1 MGVSESG
8 TARFVR
14 RTPGLG
20 LVQSSVGGKSAA
32 IYRQASAPEVAN
44 PRPAPLLPSIARR
57 VRRISSR
64 PFIAAVCTLAAVGG
78 APSGSLRA
86 QDTTRTDSARTQT
99 GELLL
104 DFLAR
109 LEAKGI
115 RAKDERCTQARL
127 VNTSF
132 TCRAVFQPTLDFQFG
147 LRSSGTV
154 AERLRLDVDYDS
166 QREFDGSNNISIVF
180 EGRPSERLQRVEVG
194 TVSFALPPSR
204 FLTAAIPSGNYG
216 VQATAR
222 FGSMQLAAIA
232 AQQKGI
238 VVRDQVFTIGRR
250 VSQTLEQEL
259 EDFQIEPRRFFWV
272 VDPAIFGTAY
282 PNIDILNGT
291 ELARLARALGDTQRP
306 SRVFLYRVLLGGQPP
321 NPNGPRFQLLDD
333 PAVPAGLVYELLREQ
348 VDYYLDPSLLWF
360 ALVRPLN
367 PANER
372 LVVAYTFR
380 VGGRDSV
387 IASLGG
393 TPDLEFTP
401 GRTQLA
407 HLVWDPRLTP
417 SDPAFRREIRSVYR
431 LGGGDISRESLT
443 LQVVTGTSRDQE
455 RPPSGIPATYLQ
467 LFGLAR
473 ANNAA
478 EFDAANRVWPR
489 PHDPDRAAGV
499 SDTSAAAR
507 IIRDRF
513 VVFPSLEPFSRRGL
527 ARDPT
532 VPANDSIYRTP
543 NEYLY
548 SPQHPQSFYRLRVR
562 YDVDGTV
569 GQGTLALT
577 SVQLRPGS
585 ERLVLAGRPLVRD
598 VDYTIDYELGRVQ
611 LRGIDSTLTVERRLV
626 VRYEENPLFASVP
639 TSVYGVAAQWTVPA
653 GSIGLSALSQTQRTT
668 FTRPP
673 LGFEPAAIAVAGISA
688 ALSWSAAPLSRALAR
703 WLPRADSAV
712 PSRVEIT
719 GEFAVSQPRNRESQQ
734 AFLESFEGDGGIT
747 FPLADAQWYYA
758 SQPALG
764 TRLTARF
771 GSAVFDTVRAAT
783 LAWQSNG
790 TDRAG
795 RAVTFTLPEID
806 PQVTLVGSG
815 FASPEPI
822 LWLTLFPLTVGGLY
836 DAPSGSHRWLT
847 RGAGASPGRPW
858 RSIRIPLGFGAAGGA
873 GAGIDLT
880 RAEHIE
886 FWTAI
891 DTAAVRR
898 ARNPV
903 LVFDFGDVS
912 ENSLVFA
919 PESLT
924 VGVGRDSTFAGRQLA
939 GFDRLDS
946 ERDPFSRAFD
956 ASRDDRGLPGDRV
969 ERLTLIES
977 GGTRVVSGIKTCS
990 RLAGAVRP
998 LGDSRGDC
1006 TADNGRLDEED
1017 LDHDGVLNVSA
1028 VQRGGERIRRYIVD
1042 LAHPGAVTRTGKCG
1056 VAVDDINGA
1065 LAPPTT
1071 ATRCWVFV
1079 RVPFRV
1085 TDDSQNGGPLLRK
1098 VRALRLTLIAG
1109 AATGAAEF
1117 TLLPVSRLR
1126 VSGGAWLKRADRPL
1140 TGIAGETSAPSG
1152 FVIVSSIGTQDR
1164 DTARGVFYE
1173 SPPGVTDEAETVGPV
1188 IGPSRVQVNE
1198 RSLRLLAGGVPRY
1211 ARAEAYV
1218 RFPEGQR
1225 SVMAYRELR
1234 LWARGRGRGW
1244 GLGTGG
1250 QGSDLQFF
1258 VKLGRDANNF
1268 YMYRTPIGA
1277 GATRVAWE
1285 PEIRVRF
1292 ERFYTLRAQL
1302 QRSFVS
1308 GGAALGGCSAQDS
1321 ALIAASGL
1329 PLSTRIDRHA
1339 RCDDGYIVYTL
1350 DPAVTPP
1357 NLAAVQDLA
1366 VGIVRVDSLRGAD
1379 PPLAG
1384 DTLEVWVDDMRLA
1397 DVQRETGF
1405 AGAFG
1410 ISVSAGDVA
1419 TIRVNA
1425 TKRDPNFRQLNEAA
1439 TFLTS
1444 NDVEVAATIRLDKLL
1459 PRAFGWSLPLSVT
1472 YANATVDPEF
1482 LTRSDL
1488 RGSAVEGLRSPRSAL
1503 TTYVLRV
1510 QRERPL
1516 GGAWYAPLVN
1526 GLAVQATYRQAG
1538 HRTEFLDGRSHASE
1552 AGFDYTL
1559 MRDGAIAQARP
1570 PNGIRLASTWARDSD
1585 RRRTFLHP
1593 SDIVVVPGR
1602 TAPVIA
1608 ENNLWRT
1615 TGAVEVRP
1623 STFVTARV
1631 ELASTRDLRDYGDS
1645 TAVARAAG
1653 AARGTLA
1660 GVDAGLERER
1670 TVRTTVV
1677 LTPWPLG
1684 GGWLRPRAEAVST
1697 YDMRRDPHNE
1707 ALAADG
1713 AVLARRLGNTNTLFA
1728 GMVLDLA
1735 PRARERT
1742 DGVAARLAR
1751 VVRPIEVGVSRSL
1764 VTAFDASPFAPGTRY
1779 QFGVGSLASLRD
1791 LNGLPAASAGASL
1804 QYTLAQTLE
1813 FPYGV
1818 AVTHRAQRT
1827 DSRNYFGR
1835 GTGAN
1840 GVTLVDG
1847 VLWAVPD
1854 VAVRWSAPPV
1864 FLRGL
1869 FTNLSAQARLAHT
1882 RQAYVSPRALL
1893 GGAPGDERRATRV
1906 RSYPLGLSAL
1916 TSRGQVSLQASL
1928 ATTYRT
1934 DTLPGAVTRARAHD
1948 LSLDLGRP
1956 FSLPTSWRTRSPLR
1970 ARASYQE
1977 TSARSA
1983 VSNVAVAGQSSR
1995 LTDNG
2000 RRVIALTADAD
2011 LATDMTFGLQASRL
2025 VSFDRNF
2032 NRRFIQT
2039 VLSAVLELKFFGGPL
2054 R

>member
-1 MGVSESG
+1 MHAGVP
-8 TARFVR
+8 A
-14 RTPGLG
+14 GL
-20 LVQSSVGGKSAA
+20 A
-32 IYRQASAPEVAN
+32 
-44 PRPAPLLPSIARR
+44 
-57 VRRISSR
+57 
-64 PFIAAVCTLAAVGG
+64 
-78 APSGSLRA
+78 A
-86 QDTTRTDSARTQT
+86 QDTTRRAPPTDTAGTQP

-132 TCRAVFQPTLDFQFG
+132 TCRAAFQPTLDFQFG
-147 LRSSGTV
+147 LRTSGTL
-154 AERLRLDVDYDS
+154 ADRLRLDVDYDS

-180 EGRPSERLQRVEVG
+180 EGRASERIQRVEVG
-194 TVSFALPPSR
+194 TVSFSLPPSR

-250 VSQTLEQEL
+250 VSQTVEQEL

-272 VDPAIFGTAY
+272 VDPALFGAAY

-291 ELARLARALGDTQRP
+291 ELARLARGLAVTQRP

-333 PAVPAGLVYELLREQ
+333 PSAPAGLVYELLREQ

-387 IASLGG
+387 IAALGG

-401 GRTQLA
+401 GRAQLA

-417 SDPAFRREIRSVYR
+417 SEPAFRREIRSVYR
-431 LGGGDISRESLT
+431 LGGADLARESLT
-443 LQVVTGTSRDQE
+443 LQIVTGTSRDQE
-455 RPPSGIPATYLQ
+455 RPPSGFPATYLQ
-467 LFGLAR
+467 LFGLAQ

-478 EFDAANRVWPR
+478 TFDAANRVWPR
-489 PHDPDRAAGV
+489 PHDPDQAAGV

-562 YDVDGTV
+562 YNVDGTV

-585 ERLVLAGRPLVRD
+585 ERLVLDGRPLVRD
-598 VDYTIDYELGRVQ
+598 IDYTIDYELGRVQ
-611 LRGIDSTLTVERRLV
+611 LRGVDSTLTLERRLV
-626 VRYEENPLFASVP
+626 VRYEENPLFASTP
-639 TSVYGVAAQWTVPA
+639 TSIYGVAAQWTVPA
-653 GSIGLSALSQTQRTT
+653 GSISLSALSQSQRTT

-673 LGFEPAAIAVAGISA
+673 LGFEPAANAVAGIHA
-688 ALSWSAAPLSRALAR
+688 ALGWSAAPLSRALAR
-703 WLPRADSAV
+703 WLPRADSNV
-712 PSRVEIT
+712 PSRVEFT
-719 GEFAVSQPRNRESQQ
+719 GEFAVSQPRNRGSQQ

-758 SQPALG
+758 SQPPLG
-764 TRLTARF
+764 SRLAARF
-771 GSAVFDTVRAAT
+771 GSAVVDTARATT

-790 TDRAG
+790 TDRSG

-815 FASPEPI
+815 FATPEAI
-822 LWLTLFPLTVGGLY
+822 LWLTLFPPSVGGLY
-836 DAPSGSHRWLT
+836 DTPSGSHRWLT
-847 RGAGASPGRPW
+847 RTPSTSPGQPW

-886 FWTAI
+886 FWTVI
-891 DTAAVRR
+891 DTAAARR
-898 ARNPV
+898 ARSPV

-912 ENSLVFA
+912 ENSLVYA

-924 VGVGRDSTFAGRQLA
+924 VSGSRDSMFAGRQLA

-969 ERLTLIES
+969 ERLTLIAS
-977 GGTRVVSGIKTCS
+977 GMARVVSGIKTCS

-1017 LDHDGVLNVSA
+1017 LDHDGVLNFTA
-1028 VQRGGERIRRYIVD
+1028 ARRADERIRRYIID
-1042 LAHPGAVTRTGKCG
+1042 LASPSAVTRIGKCG

-1065 LAPPTT
+1065 LTPPAS

-1079 RVPFRV
+1079 RVPFRSA
-1085 TDDSQNGGPLLRK
+1085 DDSLNGGPLLRK
-1098 VRALRLTLIAG
+1098 VRSLRLTLIAG
-1109 AATGAAEF
+1109 VGMGAVEF

-1140 TGIAGETSAPSG
+1140 SGIAGETPTGSG

-1164 DTARGVFYE
+1164 DTARNVFYE
-1173 SPPGVTDEAETVGPV
+1173 PPPGVTDEAENVGPV

-1198 RSLRLLAGGVPRY
+1198 RSLRLLAGGLPRY

-1244 GLGTGG
+1244 GVGPGA
-1250 QGSDLQFF
+1250 QSSDLQFF

-1268 YMYRTPIGA
+1268 YMYRTAISA
-1277 GATRVAWE
+1277 GTTRAAWE

-1292 ERFYTLRAQL
+1292 ERFYALRAQV
-1302 QRSFVS
+1302 QRAVLS
-1308 GGAALGGCSAQDS
+1308 GGPSLGGCSALDS
-1321 ALIAASGL
+1321 ALVLASGL
-1329 PLSTRIDRHA
+1329 PLSARIDRQV
-1339 RCDDGYIVYTL
+1339 RCDDGYVVYTL

-1366 VGIVRVDSLRGAD
+1366 VGIVRVDSLTGAD
-1379 PPLAG
+1379 PPLAN

-1397 DVQRETGF
+1397 DVERETGF

-1410 ISVSAGDVA
+1410 VSVLAGDVA
-1419 TIRVNA
+1419 TLRVNA
-1425 TKRDPNFRQLNEAA
+1425 TRRDPNFRQLNEAA
-1439 TFLTS
+1439 TFLTN

-1459 PRAFGWSLPLSVT
+1459 PHAFGWALPLTVT
-1472 YANATVDPEF
+1472 YASATVDPEF

-1503 TTYVLRV
+1503 TTYVLRA
-1510 QRERPL
+1510 QRELPFA
-1516 GGAWYAPLVN
+1516 GAWYAPLVN

-1552 AGFDYTL
+1552 AGFDYTFL
-1559 MRDGAIAQARP
+1559 RDEGIAQKRA

-1585 RRRTFLHP
+1585 RRHTFLHP
-1593 SDIVVVPGR
+1593 SDVVALPGDSR
-1602 TAPVIA
+1602 PIIA
-1608 ENNLWRT
+1608 ENNLWHT
-1615 TGAVEVRP
+1615 TGAIEVRP
-1623 STFVTARV
+1623 RPFVTARV
-1631 ELASTRDLRDYGDS
+1631 ELGSTRDLRDYGDS
-1645 TAVARAAG
+1645 TTLARAAG
-1653 AARGTLA
+1653 AARGRLA
-1660 GVDAGLERER
+1660 GIDAGLERER
-1670 TVRTTVV
+1670 TVRTSV
-1677 LTPWPLG
+1677 LIAPWPVG
-1684 GGWLRPRAEAVST
+1684 GGWFRPRAEAVST

-1707 ALAADG
+1707 ALAGDD

-1728 GMVLDLA
+1728 GAVLDLA
-1735 PRARERT
+1735 PIAREGT
-1742 DGVAARLAR
+1742 QGLAARLAR
-1751 VVRPIEVGVSRSL
+1751 VIRPIELGVSRSL

-1804 QYTLAQTLE
+1804 QYTLAHTLE

-1818 AVTHRAQRT
+1818 AITHRAQRT

-1835 GTGAN
+1835 GSGPN

-1847 VLWAVPD
+1847 VLLAVPD
-1854 VAVRWSAPPV
+1854 VALRWSAQPTLLGG
-1864 FLRGL
+1864 F
-1869 FTNLSAQARLAHT
+1869 FANLSAHARVAHT
-1882 RQAYVSPRALL
+1882 RQAYVSPRELL
-1893 GGAPGDERRATRV
+1893 GSTPGDERRATRV

-1916 TSRGQVSLQASL
+1916 TTRGQVSLQASL

-1934 DTLPGAVTRARAHD
+1934 DTLPGAVTRARAQD

-1956 FSLPTSWRTRSPLR
+1956 FALPASWRARSALR

-1977 TSARSA
+1977 TTASSV
-1983 VSNVAVAGQSSR
+1983 VSNVAVAGQRSR

-2000 RRVIALTADAD
+2000 RRVLALTADAD

-2032 NRRFIQT
+2032 NRRFTQT
-2039 VLSAVLELKFFGGPL
+2039 VLSAVLELKFFGGSL